1 MAGDMGFD
9 MQAAWLRRFTADAE
23 GNLRAFAL
31 RLQEAMPDAVEIH
44 ESRAL
49 FARPRTTGLTV
60 QIGDNRYGLA
70 LVKNRLQATIAMEV
84 RGIVISTKTVDP
96 ASWFARL
103 TAETQQ
109 ASEHARALS
118 QSLAAFMAG

>member
-23 GNLRAFAL
+23 GNLLAFAR

-44 ESRAL
+44 ESRPL
-49 FARPRTTGLTV
+49 FGRARTTGLTV
-60 QIGDNRYGLA
+60 QLGDNRYRLE

-84 RGIVISTKTVDP
+84 RGIVISTKAVDP

-103 TAETQQ
+103 AAETQQ

-118 QSLAAFMAG
+118 QSLAAFMEN